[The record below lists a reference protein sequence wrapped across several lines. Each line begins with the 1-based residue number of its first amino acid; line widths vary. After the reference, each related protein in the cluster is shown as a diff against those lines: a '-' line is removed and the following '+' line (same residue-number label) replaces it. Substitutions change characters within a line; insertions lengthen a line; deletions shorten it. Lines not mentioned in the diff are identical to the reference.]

1 MKKTI
6 TLLLIVILCTLF
18 VFYRKDNS
26 NQAQEIKIGFI
37 MPLTGDGAIYGEL
50 LKRVS
55 EIAIRQINLQSEIK
69 IVGVFEDGK
78 CSGEAAARSA
88 KKLIEVDKVQVIIG
102 GVCSSESLAILPIA
116 EKAKV
121 AVLSPSS
128 NSMDLSGKSSFFF
141 RIYPTVKEEGRVLAK
156 LASEN
161 KIKKVAFLS
170 EEDNFTNGV
179 ENSFKTFFLN
189 GDSVVISEKYNAST
203 RDFKTQ
209 LIKLKNNE
217 PDALFVNSLNPASAE
232 IIFNQ
237 LTVIGWKP
245 RIIVST
251 PISGNAEILSKYKNV
266 MEDALTNE
274 FTVNLSNPKIAELV
288 SEYKLKYT
296 VDVPYLSFAQTQ
308 YDSVFLIKD
317 LVDKVGYDGDK
328 LAKAGRSIKDW
339 EGASGSISID
349 KMGDRVGGPL
359 PRIIRNGK
367 LESI

>member
-1 MKKTI
+1 MKRAI
-6 TLLLIVILCTLF
+6 LLLLVVMFCTLF
-18 VFYRKDNS
+18 VLYRKDNL

-37 MPLTGDGAIYGEL
+37 MPLTSEGAIYGEP

-55 EIAIRQINLQSEIK
+55 EIAIRQINVQSNVK
-69 IVGVFEDGK
+69 IVGIFEDGK

-116 EKAKV
+116 ENAKV

-128 NSMDLSGKSSFFF
+128 NSMDLSGKSNFFF
-141 RIYPTVKEEGRVLAK
+141 RIYPTVKEEGKVLAQ

-161 KIKKVAFLS
+161 NIKKVAFLS

-179 ENSFKTFFLN
+179 ENSFKTFFLH
-189 GDSVVISEKYNAST
+189 GDSVVISEKYKAGT

-209 LIKLKNNE
+209 LIKLKGDE

-237 LTVIGWKP
+237 LHILNWKP
-245 RIIVST
+245 KIIVGT
-251 PISGNAEILSKYKNV
+251 PVSGDSNIVSKYK
-266 MEDALTNE
+266 DILDGALTDE
-274 FTVNLSNPKIAELV
+274 FAVDVHNHRMIELV
-288 SEYKLKYT
+288 NAYKDSYKSS
-296 VDVPYLSFAQTQ
+296 VPYLSFAQTQ
-308 YDSVFLIKD
+308 YDAVFLTKY
-317 LVDKVGYDGDK
+317 LVDKVGYNGEK
-328 LAKAGRSIKDW
+328 ISTASRSIKDW
-339 EGASGSISID
+339 DGASGNINID
-349 KMGDRVGGPL
+349 INGDREGGTV